1 MKICT
6 KDIWQGSL
14 GWLEQGFYLLEYLE
28 RKGRIRDKVILKV
41 ALDHR
46 NIRLLLSVFA
56 SFYTGGVLTQGD
68 VCDDTAKYERC
79 QKRQR
84 NDEAVEKAV
93 IAFAHT
99 VPHPRAVVIK
109 SF

>member
-1 MKICT
+1 MSSC
-6 KDIWQGSL
+6 D
-14 GWLEQGFYLLEYLE
+14 
-28 RKGRIRDKVILKV
+28 V
-41 ALDHR
+41 
-46 NIRLLLSVFA
+46 
-56 SFYTGGVLTQGD
+56 GVLTQGN

-84 NDEAVEKAV
+84 DDEAVEKAV

-99 VPHPRAVVIK
+99 VPHPWAVVIK